1 MSKSAGAVPDAPTS
15 EQAMREQVE
24 KALDTVR
31 PILQADGGYV
41 ELVDILP
48 SGIVQVRMTGACKGC
63 PMAQMTL
70 KSSIERAVKKMVP
83 GVKAVEAV

>member
-1 MSKSAGAVPDAPTS
+1 
-15 EQAMREQVE
+15 MREQVE

-48 SGIVQVRMTGACKGC
+48 SGIVTVRLTGACKGC

-70 KSSIERAVKKMVP
+70 RNSIERAVKKMVP
-83 GVKAVEAV
+83 GIKAVEAV